1 MRTSRAGLAEL
12 PLEVMRPRSQALT
25 ARDRVLK
32 KRAAQSHLS
41 MRTDCA
47 DWGGRAES
55 MGVFPSPMILAFA
68 GEVGSEALDGELRAT
83 GEADERAEAVGGGE
97 ANHVEAGD

>member
-1 MRTSRAGLAEL
+1 
-12 PLEVMRPRSQALT
+12 
-25 ARDRVLK
+25 
-32 KRAAQSHLS
+32 
-41 MRTDCA
+41 
-47 DWGGRAES
+47 